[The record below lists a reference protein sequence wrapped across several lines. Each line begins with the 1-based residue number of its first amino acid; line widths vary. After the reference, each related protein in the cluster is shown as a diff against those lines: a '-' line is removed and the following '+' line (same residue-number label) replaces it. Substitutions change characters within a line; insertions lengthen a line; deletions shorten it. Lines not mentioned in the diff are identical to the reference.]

1 MNTRRHPRTLQ
12 EAFGPYTSSRIH
24 TGETALL
31 PRWVNRAAIAAL
43 IAAFGGSLVL
53 PTACVPDAQ
62 AEAEAVAA
70 DVQDAQTAAM
80 QEAIDRVCGHLDVRT
95 QLACAVDVLSELQ
108 PDRWTP
114 EDAERAHEAAE
125 YITKH
130 PTN

>member
-1 MNTRRHPRTLQ
+1 MT
-12 EAFGPYTSSRIH
+12 
-24 TGETALL
+24 
-31 PRWVNRAAIAAL
+31 RAAQLNLLAAL
-43 IAAFGGSLVL
+43 AITITVGACAALDSGPSEHD
-53 PTACVPDAQ
+53 T
-62 AEAEAVAA
+62 AVAIE
-70 DVQDAQTAAM
+70 QDATTAAM
-80 QEAIDRVCGHLDVRT
+80 QAAIDRVCGHLDIRT

>member
-1 MNTRRHPRTLQ
+1 MNARTKNLIGTLVL
-12 EAFGPYTSSRIH
+12 AGMF
-24 TGETALL
+24 
-31 PRWVNRAAIAAL
+31 AAGTI
-43 IAAFGGSLVL
+43 L

-114 EDAERAHEAAE
+114 EYVERAHEAVE
-125 YITKH
+125 TIELED
-130 PTN
+130 

>member
-1 MNTRRHPRTLQ
+1 MKYSTKNLIGTLVL
-12 EAFGPYTSSRIH
+12 AG
-24 TGETALL
+24 
-31 PRWVNRAAIAAL
+31 L
-43 IAAFGGSLVL
+43 IAAASLVL

-70 DVQDAQTAAM
+70 SVQDAQADAQTAAM
-80 QEAIDRVCGHLDVRT
+80 QEAIDRVCGHLDIRT